1 MYYLLLSILTSAAIM
16 IVFKLFDRFKVH
28 TSDAIVVNYWVAAAL
43 SFGLDSSG
51 VVFSESPNQPWFYNA
66 IFMGVLFITLFNI
79 IGISAQKIGVSVTTV
94 ANKMSLIIPVLFA
107 VIILDESLNIVKI
120 AGIIVALLAVILT
133 SKNSDKQS
141 IDKRYAF
148 FPLIVFAGSG
158 FIDAFF
164 KYNEVYTL
172 GKNGLEPFT
181 GWIFLT
187 ASTIGLVILIIKW
200 VKSKEIPSYKAV
212 LGGLAL
218 GIPNYFSVYFL
229 LKALSMKNLESSVVI
244 PVNNMAIVAIG
255 AIAGV
260 FFFKEK
266 MSKIN
271 IIGIVLCFAAI
282 ALIAFSDQIG

>member
-16 IVFKLFDRFKVH
+16 IVFKLFDRFKIN
-28 TSDAIVVNYWVAAAL
+28 TSDAIVINYWIAASL
-43 SFGLDSSG
+43 SFGLDASG
-51 VVFSESPNQPWFYNA
+51 ISFQDSIHEPWFYHA
-66 IFMGVLFITLFNI
+66 IFMGILFITLFNV

-107 VIILDESLNIVKI
+107 VIVLNESLNWLKITGIVI
-120 AGIIVALLAVILT
+120 ALLAVVLT
-133 SKNSDKQS
+133 SKNSVKQG

-148 FPLIVFAGSG
+148 YPLIVFAGSG

-172 GKNGLEPFT
+172 GQNGLEPFT

-187 ASTIGLVILIIKW
+187 ASSIGLIVLLIKFF
-200 VKSKEIPSYKAV
+200 KTRKLPSYKAAI
-212 LGGLAL
+212 GGLAL

-229 LKALSMKNLESSVVI
+229 LKALSMNNMESSVVI
-244 PVNNMAIVAIG
+244 PINNMAIVGIG

-260 FFFKEK
+260 FFFREK
-266 MSKIN
+266 MSRIN
-271 IIGIVLCFAAI
+271 IIGIALCFIAI
-282 ALIAFSDQIG
+282 ALIAFSDQFV